1 MKNVSQLPL
10 YYGSKSTVQ
19 QNLVN
24 VFPWFSRME
33 EVHDLLI
40 CELSCR
46 KDSLYFLFFIFIFND
61 INQCIFVECL
71 SNFTPI
77 FYQKCVDLNNV
88 SCPLKIFL
96 H

>member
-46 KDSLYFLFFIFIFND
+46 KDSLYFLFFILFFND

-77 FYQKCVDLNNV
+77 FLSKVCTLKKC
-88 SCPLKIFL
+88 FL
-96 H
+96 PP